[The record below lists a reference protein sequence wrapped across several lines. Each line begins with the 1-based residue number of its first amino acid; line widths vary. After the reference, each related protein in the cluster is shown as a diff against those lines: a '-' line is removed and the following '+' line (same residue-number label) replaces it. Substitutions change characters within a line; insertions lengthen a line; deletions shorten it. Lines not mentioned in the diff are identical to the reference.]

1 MQKGQVT
8 KRITIWTALGFFVAY
23 GWTLYALATAPVD
36 EVGLILVDRALQV
49 LAYITCPAVA
59 LGIMF
64 YWVIPLNAATYALLG
79 LVVEW
84 RRRSIPRQAR
94 PL

>member
-1 MQKGQVT
+1 VKR
-8 KRITIWTALGFFVAY
+8 RITIWTALGFLVAY

-36 EVGLILVDRALQV
+36 DVGLILVERGIRV
-49 LAYITCPAVA
+49 LAYITCPTVS
-59 LGIMF
+59 LGVMF
-64 YWVIPLNAATYALLG
+64 YWVMPLNAATYALLG
-79 LVVEW
+79 LVVESL